1 MNEPYVIEV
10 DGEIT
15 LHLVNH
21 LTFIN
26 KDEVTISSLYGD
38 FVDVTLNRIE
48 MLKIASFF
56 RDNYSNCSTLNL
68 GNIIFETN
76 PNWIIITKVDKQ
88 VALRPEMF
96 IVILKYVDERDSKT
110 MNESN
115 VTQNIFNN
123 IISASNNQENNKPS
137 ETLEKTIT
145 TSKTQTK
152 TNKTIYDTVID
163 ITEKTNLGG
172 NDNGKQQ

>member
-15 LHLVNH
+15 LHLINH

-26 KDEVTISSLYGD
+26 KEEVTISSLYGD
-38 FVDVTLNRIE
+38 FVDVTLNRKE

-56 RDNYSNCSTLNL
+56 RDNYPNCSTLNL

-96 IVILKYVDERDSKT
+96 IVILKYIDERESKT

-152 TNKTIYDTVID
+152 TNKTIYDAVID